1 MNRELLKK
9 ALDVLEKILPELDRR
24 IDRGEQENEFIQYG
38 KRLHD
43 EIEVVLAKPEQ
54 EPFAWAREWDGDIS
68 DLDNTLFANCKE
80 EMDDNPNWVP
90 LYTSPRPMQRL
101 TDGEIIN
108 LNGGI
113 SIGVKKYNFA
123 RAIEQS
129 LIEKNK

>member
-1 MNRELLKK
+1 MGDRIMSKEKELLKK

-43 EIEVVLAKPEQ
+43 EIEVVLAKPES
-54 EPFAWAREWDGDIS
+54 EPVGQVGGCGVVTWFRGPQKRG
-68 DLDNTLFANCKE
+68 TY
-80 EMDDNPNWVP
+80 